1 MCSIETPQD
10 AAPGPLRTA
19 ISNAIVGIFKEH
31 YGLGPTAARV
41 FLEDDY
47 VFVAMHGGF
56 TRNEHTLMD
65 AGHHQLVRD
74 YRLRFQEAI
83 SETSRAAVAEVT
95 GRHVVAHHSQVVFD
109 PDMTFEIFVLEPRAA
124 DG

>member
-1 MCSIETPQD
+1 MAGIETPQD
-10 AAPGPLRTA
+10 AAPGPVKTA
-19 ISNAIVGIFKEH
+19 ISTAIVRIFKEH

-83 SETSRAAVAEVT
+83 SELSRAAIAEAT
-95 GRHVVAHHSQVVFD
+95 GRTVTAHHSQVVFD
-109 PDMTFEIFVLEPRAA
+109 PDMTFEIFVLEPRDAA
-124 DG
+124 G

>member
-1 MCSIETPQD
+1 MAGTEITRD
-10 AAPGPLRTA
+10 AAPGPLKTA
-19 ISNAIVGIFKEH
+19 ISNAIVGIFKER

-47 VFVAMHGGF
+47 VFVVMHGGF
-56 TRNEHTLMD
+56 TRNEHTLME

-83 SETSRAAVAEVT
+83 SDISRSAVAEAT
-95 GRHVVAHHSQVVFD
+95 GRTVLAHHSQVVFD
-109 PDMTFEIFVLEPRAA
+109 PDMTFEIFVLEPRTPET
-124 DG
+124 